1 VVTET
6 PHNLADVLPC
16 IQVSRFGGAD
26 EYVSSFDNPSMDF
39 DCYAASR
46 IEARQLAYDV
56 RSSLRDDLPGEV
68 VAGASIVRVRTISG
82 PRGPR
87 TTTPTCAG
95 SPTPRRSDSA
105 ASRRRHGRHQDDHP
119 VPPHVR
125 RHRRRGALPRD
136 VDAWVEQGWRK
147 TKPKTDSE

>member
-1 VVTET
+1 MVAAIAESVLVTWLKHAFPTARVVTET

-39 DCYAASR
+39 DCYSASR

-68 VAGASIVRVRTISG
+68 VDGASIVRVRTISG
-82 PRGPR
+82 P
-87 TTTPTCAG
+87 TWTPYNNTNL
-95 SPTPRRSDSA
+95 RRFTYSA
-105 ASRRRHGRHQDDHP
+105 QIRLRS
-119 VPPHVR
+119 
-125 RHRRRGALPRD
+125 L
-136 VDAWVEQGWRK
+136 
-147 TKPKTDSE
+147 